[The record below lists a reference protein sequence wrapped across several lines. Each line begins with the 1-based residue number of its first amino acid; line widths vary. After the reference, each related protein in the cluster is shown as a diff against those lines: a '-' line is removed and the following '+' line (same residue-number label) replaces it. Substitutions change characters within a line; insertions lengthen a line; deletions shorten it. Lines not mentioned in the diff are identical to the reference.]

1 MGQDESLSQE
11 TVIVDEFPKRTPC
24 SAAGNNNHDSMAR
37 AMLLQWSF
45 LQGTAL
51 DTSCGTLIVNASG
64 ELLLCHVT
72 GTAHWDIPKGMLDA
86 GETPLAAAQRELFE
100 EAGLSFDAERF
111 QDLGRFDYRRD
122 KRLHLFRIDAGDDL
136 CSLDHLQCTSFFPHR
151 VTGKDTPEVDG
162 FRWASRDDVRT
173 LCWPRMAQRLLSLD
187 W

>member
-1 MGQDESLSQE
+1 
-11 TVIVDEFPKRTPC
+11 
-24 SAAGNNNHDSMAR
+24 
-37 AMLLQWSF
+37 MLLQWSF
-45 LQGTAL
+45 SQGTAL

-64 ELLLCHVT
+64 QLLLCHVT

-86 GETPLAAAQRELFE
+86 GETPLAAARRELFE

-122 KRLHLFRIDAGDDL
+122 KRLHLFRVDAGDDL
-136 CSLDHLQCTSFFPHR
+136 CSLDHLRCTSFFPHR

-162 FRWASRDDVRT
+162 FRWASRDEVRT